1 MKVEFNLIIYF
12 LVYPFFAKVPGNS
25 SVKTGFTAQLECA
38 ANGYPAP
45 QISWQKD
52 GGTDFPAAQ
61 ERRMKVLTRE
71 DVFLIVDVKLVDM
84 GIYSCTAKNVAGMIA
99 ANATLNVLGILILIA
114 ILFIHFYLL
123 LSNAYFFS
131 QNHLGLKV

>member
-1 MKVEFNLIIYF
+1 MF

-25 SVKTGFTAQLECA
+25 SVKTGLTARLECA
-38 ANGYPAP
+38 ANGYPVP

-61 ERRMKVLTRE
+61 ERRMRVARD

-99 ANATLNVLGILILIA
+99 ANATLNVLGIK
-114 ILFIHFYLL
+114 ILF
-123 LSNAYFFS
+123 
-131 QNHLGLKV
+131 